1 VAFGAAGIA
10 AIEAV
15 VGVFGRRGSRR
26 SGRRGGGWGFRH
38 AKWMAGAVYSSVI
51 IVVEI
56 YRTARG
62 MKAVTGVGP
71 CRFLLPSPS
80 RYLNVG
86 I

>member
-1 VAFGAAGIA
+1 LGFSACGRAGGDR
-10 AIEAV
+10 
-15 VGVFGRRGSRR
+15 GVRGGGDR
-26 SGRRGGGWGFRH
+26 GDRGGGWGFRH